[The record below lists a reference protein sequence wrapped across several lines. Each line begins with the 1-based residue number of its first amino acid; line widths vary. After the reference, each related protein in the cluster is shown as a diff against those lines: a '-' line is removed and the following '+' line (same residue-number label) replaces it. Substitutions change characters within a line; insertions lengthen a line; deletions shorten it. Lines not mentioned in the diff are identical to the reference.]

1 MKKNSGCFKKGQKSW
16 NAGLKGAQ
24 TGWSK
29 GLTKDTHPGLKI
41 VSEKT
46 SARNRAG
53 NHFRDHNREMKKG
66 KVLSQEYK
74 NKISESMKR
83 ARRTYARPW
92 NTGLTTET
100 DVRVAA
106 LGRAISK
113 TTTGK
118 PKPFKT
124 RYQGIR
130 RCWYEGQGL
139 KIQMRSRWEERYAQ
153 WLDKKGI
160 EWQYESVTFITDS
173 FSYTPDFYL
182 PKKNIFVE
190 IKGYWNVKYTQDKI
204 ETIEKHYGVRI
215 LFLTASELKDRGL
228 KV

>member
-1 MKKNSGCFKKGQKSW
+1 MKKGQ
-16 NAGLKGAQ
+16 
-24 TGWSK
+24 
-29 GLTKDTHPGLKI
+29 
-41 VSEKT
+41 
-46 SARNRAG
+46 
-53 NHFRDHNREMKKG
+53 
-66 KVLSQEYK
+66 VLSDEYR
-74 NKISESMKR
+74 NKISESMKK
-83 ARRTYARPW
+83 ARRTYAPSW
-92 NTGLTTET
+92 NKGLSVET
-100 DVRVAA
+100 DERVAA

-113 TTTGK
+113 TTTGM
-118 PKPFKT
+118 PRPFKT

-130 RCWYEGQGL
+130 SCWYEGL
-139 KIQMRSRWEERYAQ
+139 DCRIRMRSRWEERYAR

-160 EWQYESVTFITDS
+160 EWQYESTTFITDS

-215 LFLTASELKDRGL
+215 LLLTATELRDRGL